1 MKNLEWSMYAK
12 YFLPCTTILA
22 ILHVFP
28 MPYLHLYF
36 PYYYCHR
43 EKLSKMLERVSR
55 HDKIKKATQYK
66 GKSELVLILSW
77 FHLNFVWNEKIMNNK
92 LRKVGL
98 IKNMYVCKSIFKSKG
113 PIIYFIDGRSLSR
126 YKLRF
131 FIYQVP

>member
-1 MKNLEWSMYAK
+1 MKNLVWSTYAK
-12 YFLPCTTILA
+12 YFLPYTTNPA
-22 ILHVFP
+22 IPLLFL
-28 MPYLHLYF
+28 MPYLHQLHS
-36 PYYYCHR
+36 YYCHQ

-113 PIIYFIDGRSLSR
+113 PIIYLIDGRSLSR